1 MFTCVPGRYV
11 AFMVLLVPKP
21 LGGAD
26 SIGGQLCGD
35 RESPFS
41 GVTSSGRV
49 WREVPESDAL
59 SVHRTRVASSVFH
72 CHLIFCLEVHKCSSQ
87 RLV

>member
-1 MFTCVPGRYV
+1 MFTCVPGHYV

-21 LGGAD
+21 FGGAD

-49 WREVPESDAL
+49 WREVPEKDAR
-59 SVHRTRVASSVFH
+59 SVIIVKMSVRRRVRVSFW
-72 CHLIFCLEVHKCSSQ
+72 L
-87 RLV
+87 